1 MVSPRPVVGHL
12 RGYRLDVYSVLRGI
26 LHPRWYGNGRSL
38 LTSLE
43 LIMALRPPRTM
54 TAAQQKEID
63 DLRQRI
69 KTLKAAKLNASAKE
83 LRRKLAALRGGYE
96 LIED

>member
-1 MVSPRPVVGHL
+1 
-12 RGYRLDVYSVLRGI
+12 
-26 LHPRWYGNGRSL
+26 
-38 LTSLE
+38 
-43 LIMALRPPRTM
+43 MALRPPRPM
-54 TAAQQKEID
+54 TTAQQKEID

>member
-1 MVSPRPVVGHL
+1 
-12 RGYRLDVYSVLRGI
+12 
-26 LHPRWYGNGRSL
+26 
-38 LTSLE
+38 
-43 LIMALRPPRTM
+43 M
-54 TAAQQKEID
+54 TLAQQKEMD

-69 KTLKAAKLNASAKE
+69 RTLKAAKLHASAKE